1 MANFPCNPAHFVPQG
16 LHVDHGWQRPARTRV
31 ALGGEPP
38 QRHEQFAILSLEPEP
53 APQQVP
59 ELLHEVVDFRQ
70 QEFPVR
76 VLSAFPSPLGLG
88 LYQFESQVQRECLLD
103 ASPIQ
108 FGQWLINM
116 QNHDEARNLRAYA
129 YTRES

>member
-1 MANFPCNPAHFVPQG
+1 MANFPCNPALLVPQG

-38 QRHEQFAILSLEPEP
+38 RRHEQFAILALELEPT
-53 APQQVP
+53 QQQIP
-59 ELLHEVVDFRQ
+59 DLLHEVFDFLQ
-70 QEFPVR
+70 QDFPVR

-88 LYQFESQVQRECLLD
+88 LYQFESQVQRESLLD

-108 FGQWLINM
+108 FG
-116 QNHDEARNLRAYA
+116 
-129 YTRES
+129 